1 MATMTRRGTVVRT
14 LVGCAR
20 AALVSLGGV
29 QRSCQLAVVALA
41 SMLAALVGCSAG
53 ETEEVGDG
61 TAPLVT
67 DIVPTSDYCNSG
79 LKGGECVSAPPADS
93 SALDRFNVDGEFD
106 PKEYANALELPYTD
120 MKLKATAK
128 VYVQT
133 VWNKQ
138 NPDLPIRPGGRL
150 FVYFKDIPFNAFDV
164 VPSSEWGMRVYVD
177 GTRFAGSKMCF
188 DSADRRYDVNFV
200 QHAVTTMRPVGG
212 TNTCDVLTQGW
223 TTAANTAPQF
233 AVKGCAPDP
242 TTAKVIRCSGELSI
256 FIASA
261 DLVPPVVGPQK
272 LTPGIG
278 FGVTSRR
285 GTGAMP
291 EYLAALA
298 IAYPFLE
305 LGDRTKFPTL
315 LFGPPAGPQSFPLKI
330 MSWNVRRFASPG
342 LKGPFAAV
350 GSGDIGE
357 FLAPY
362 DVVALQEGWDKG
374 AVETIHD
381 HANQKRKALGLA
393 PFALHGPIDFNPS
406 LTKAIEQSVGT
417 VGLCAWATIQPGSS
431 KEGKCET
438 SGTHGGLW
446 VLTALPLAQS
456 GRQVYSDCKGE
467 DCFRAK
473 GAQWVRLYVNPPTSE
488 NQACHGDVFDGVVTQ
503 SGCDPLGSGD
513 HFIDIFNTH
522 LQASSPQLCDALALD
537 SLAEV
542 KNLVLTAS
550 VSPYAAVGLL
560 ALQALV
566 SADLNC
572 GSSDEGVRKKQLQEL
587 NAYVASVAAKDRPAI
602 IVGDFNLDGKALA
615 AGGEYAT
622 LVKELHLGPPS
633 PVAST
638 DDQATPWPN
647 DYDWDVDH
655 SDVVRTLED
664 EPGFPSGTGTWIGD
678 NGGTIVPNKPWA
690 GDFDGTERFD
700 YILFRPPAAPNTYAY
715 EKVDWI
721 AMKNGTDYV
730 WSSPWPGLP
739 YNFGGPPKRYSD
751 HKPVI
756 TSFRFAPLAVPGRF
770 HPTWKHDVLQRI
782 ASADATGEEDCWTCK
797 AVDLR
802 AEYTWVAVQGGKTD
816 SASGTGKECSNNDH
830 VSYPPDSCSANWKHA
845 DSHDGS
851 AGASHYFAA
860 ELWDVDSSG
869 PNDLLHGKTGQ
880 RIKWDAGVLT
890 LHDDKSQAL
899 LMGWPLNDNEPV
911 SQCTGTQPVN
921 MCFLTDPDELGPGQ
935 QF

>member
-1 MATMTRRGTVVRT
+1 
-14 LVGCAR
+14 
-20 AALVSLGGV
+20 
-29 QRSCQLAVVALA
+29 
-41 SMLAALVGCSAG
+41 
-53 ETEEVGDG
+53 
-61 TAPLVT
+61 
-67 DIVPTSDYCNSG
+67 
-79 LKGGECVSAPPADS
+79 
-93 SALDRFNVDGEFD
+93 
-106 PKEYANALELPYTD
+106 
-120 MKLKATAK
+120 
-128 VYVQT
+128 
-133 VWNKQ
+133 
-138 NPDLPIRPGGRL
+138 
-150 FVYFKDIPFNAFDV
+150 
-164 VPSSEWGMRVYVD
+164 
-177 GTRFAGSKMCF
+177 
-188 DSADRRYDVNFV
+188 
-200 QHAVTTMRPVGG
+200 
-212 TNTCDVLTQGW
+212 
-223 TTAANTAPQF
+223 
-233 AVKGCAPDP
+233 
-242 TTAKVIRCSGELSI
+242 
-256 FIASA
+256 
-261 DLVPPVVGPQK
+261 
-272 LTPGIG
+272 
-278 FGVTSRR
+278 
-285 GTGAMP
+285 MP

-655 SDVVRTLED
+655 SDVVRTERDLTIATLIVGAAFSLGAGGWDLANRRASDPAVPDGPIATAIVGAALTAGVGAAILVERPHPIVFVHEHNLLAPIVRGAD
-664 EPGFPSGTGTWIGD
+664 EGKLFPTF
-678 NGGTIVPNKPWA
+678 V
-690 GDFDGTERFD
+690 
-700 YILFRPPAAPNTYAY
+700 FRMLTSPTAAPA
-715 EKVDWI
+715 
-721 AMKNGTDYV
+721 G
-730 WSSPWPGLP
+730 SPRAQLLEAWGERWRDADVQVSQHVAERIVYGSGGVYDPGLLELRRRL
-739 YNFGGPPKRYSD
+739 FEDLESTLD
-751 HKPVI
+751 
-756 TSFRFAPLAVPGRF
+756 SFSRDVDRLNAEVASLLSAVP
-770 HPTWKHDVLQRI
+770 
-782 ASADATGEEDCWTCK
+782 
-797 AVDLR
+797 
-802 AEYTWVAVQGGKTD
+802 
-816 SASGTGKECSNNDH
+816 
-830 VSYPPDSCSANWKHA
+830 
-845 DSHDGS
+845 
-851 AGASHYFAA
+851 
-860 ELWDVDSSG
+860 
-869 PNDLLHGKTGQ
+869 
-880 RIKWDAGVLT
+880 
-890 LHDDKSQAL
+890 
-899 LMGWPLNDNEPV
+899 EPE
-911 SQCTGTQPVN
+911 S
-921 MCFLTDPDELGPGQ
+921 
-935 QF
+935 